1 MGERELLC
9 SPPPE
14 EDREFFSRYRERF
27 LEETREVLKE
37 LGIHPEV
44 EKVVM
49 QTAGEV
55 YNALFLDPDGWRRLE
70 NLIERVLYYD
80 LSLRAIFVKPYLEA
94 VRAYAEYILS
104 KCSTT
109 SADPIARI
117 KRIFQLLG
125 EFFDTVE
132 RVYNRLLQEREQK
145 LKERFNEELEKERR
159 EKLALEKQTIYHL
172 LTRIKDRGE
181 PIELRLYYKGIPV
194 FCKAKV
200 QAVEPS
206 LDFLHLRGERCKYKP
221 FFLKGQKLFLK
232 HPDLPK
238 PVAAIVREGDP
249 RSGSIVLTG
258 LYFEELPHEK
268 RRTVRVE
275 PEKPVDIKLINGKT
289 VYRGM
294 VKDVSPQG
302 VGVIFEELPPLEVG
316 SYVSLKTSIG
326 GVDID
331 TTADV
336 RYIDRETGRVGFH
349 FVLPPEQER
358 KLSRYILKR
367 QMEILKEI
375 RLDV

>member
-1 MGERELLC
+1 MCQL
-9 SPPPE
+9 PPR
-14 EDREFFSRYRERF
+14 EDREFFERYREKF
-27 LEETREVLKE
+27 IEETRKVLKE
-37 LGIHPEV
+37 IGIHPDL
-44 EKVVM
+44 EKVIL
-49 QTAGEV
+49 QTAGSV
-55 YNALFLDPDGWRRLE
+55 YNALFLETGGWNRLE

-80 LSLRAIFVKPYLEA
+80 LALRAIFIKPYLEA

-104 KCSTT
+104 TCSST
-109 SADPIARI
+109 SSDPIGRI
-117 KRIFQLLG
+117 KRIFRLLG
-125 EFFDTVE
+125 EFFDRVE
-132 RVYNRLLQEREQK
+132 RVYNRLLQEREKK
-145 LKERFNEELEKERR
+145 LKERFTEELEREKR

-181 PIELRLYYKGIPV
+181 PVELRLYYKGIPV
-194 FCKAKV
+194 FCKATV
-200 QAVEPS
+200 EAVEPS
-206 LDFLHLRGERCKYKP
+206 LDILHLSGSRCKYKP
-221 FFLKGQKLFLK
+221 FFIKGQKLYLK

-238 PVAAIVREGDP
+238 PVAALVREGDP
-249 RSGSIVLTG
+249 RNGSIILTG

-275 PEKPVDIKLINGKT
+275 PQEPVDIKLINGKT

-302 VGVIFEELPPLEVG
+302 VGVLFEELPPLEVG

-336 RYIDRETGRVGFH
+336 RYIDEKNRRVGFH

-358 KLSRYILKR
+358 KLSQYILKR

-375 RLDV
+375 RLD